1 MTKRVRTISVFA
13 FLLIPIFFFSQC
25 GRSSKISSDLRTDGL
40 LRLID
45 YMKRDHVEATPFA
58 GLLEKFDTVEEELT
72 GKLEL
77 FPELSTSKQKV
88 FAATTKHSIIGHDE
102 TKKPKEMNVWKNDNL
117 MDFFEEAEDDS
128 LGWKWIKISRD
139 IDLSNEKNYNKQWKC
154 LIMDIDSAF
163 SFETMLPNAPV
174 EFEIYA
180 QRNWHPVD
188 LDICINDTFFC
199 KKAIDNNAR
208 TYKIQKNNNNF
219 GLYKITIK
227 PSLSQIIKDNR
238 GPTPPRLLIFS
249 IRVKTR
255 NDVVLFFIPST
266 NQNEFLKS
274 RIKAKYL
281 SEQYLSGDDNDYL
294 DLYRMKY
301 RFTADPSDQKENP
314 QNIKKIIDHE
324 DLSINVLMAP
334 PTSRFNF
341 KLNLPEESFLEFGI
355 GLYNEKGYTDQKSVS
370 FKILAETEGTSKVVF
385 EKELT
390 LTDRRLRNQI
400 VMKKITLAPY
410 ARKKTKFSFITE
422 LPESLSSNHI
432 FPFWFNPLIYRR
444 VSKRPNIILISLDTL
459 RADHLSCYGYD
470 RNTSPYLDE
479 FAKDSVLFQ
488 NTYVHSPW
496 TLPSHVSMLYSLNS
510 ANHQVY
516 YSTQKIDVTLP
527 SLAYFLKKYGYITY
541 ALTGGG
547 FVSSVFGFSK
557 GFDWYENP
565 VGGHVPD
572 EAKKLYGYAS
582 SWLSE
587 NKDKQFFLFLHTFQI
602 HGPYNPPPPWNQAFL
617 DDSAKW
623 KRIGLFNF
631 LNRYGEDYKFTPEE
645 KDNIIALYDGDIL
658 YTDEMLIKPLISH
671 LKELGIYDKTL
682 LVITSDH
689 GEEFYEHNGWLH
701 SNTLYEE
708 ILRVPLLIK
717 FPGSEF
723 KGIQIK
729 TRCRSI
735 DIMPTILDIAS
746 VKYDDNSLD
755 GKSLMNLVLG
765 KESKDRIYIS
775 DVAFKNILVP
785 CPALMASNRENLKF
799 IFEKSKTGIKDIEI
813 YNLEKD
819 EREKKNLYPKL
830 EKIGEE
836 VRISLDEYYKIR
848 LKTKRNIENLK
859 HDEKMKEK
867 LRALGYLK

>member
-1 MTKRVRTISVFA
+1 MIKRAFTISVFA
-13 FLLIPIFFFSQC
+13 VILITIIFFFRC
-25 GRSSKISSDLRTDGL
+25 GRSPKISSDLRTDGL

-45 YMKRDHVEATPFA
+45 HMKKDNVEATPFA
-58 GLLEKFDTVEEELT
+58 GLLEKFDVIEEDLT

-77 FPELSTSKQKV
+77 FPDLSTSKQKV
-88 FAATTKHSIIGHDE
+88 FATTTKHSILGYDE

-117 MDFFEEAEDDS
+117 MNFFEEAEDD
-128 LGWKWIKISRD
+128 LQTWKWIKTDRD
-139 IDLSNEKNYNKQWKC
+139 IDLSNGKDYSKQWKC
-154 LIMDIDSAF
+154 LIMDLDSSF
-163 SFETMLPNAPV
+163 SFETILPAAPV
-174 EFEIYA
+174 EFEIFA
-180 QRNWHPVD
+180 RRNWHPVD
-188 LDICINDTFFC
+188 LDIYINDTFFG
-199 KKAIDNNAR
+199 KREIDNSAR

-227 PSLSQIIKDNR
+227 PSHSQITKKKR
-238 GPTPPRLLIFS
+238 RPTPPRLLIYS
-249 IRVKTR
+249 VRIKTR
-255 NDVVLFFIPST
+255 NDVVLFFIPSA

-274 RIKAKYL
+274 DIKVKYL

-324 DLSINVLMAP
+324 DLSINVLTAP

-341 KLNLPEESFLEFGI
+341 TLNLPAESFLEFGVGI
-355 GLYNEKGYTDQKSVS
+355 YNEAGYKDQKSVA
-370 FKILAETEGTSKVVF
+370 FKILAETEGTSKVIF

-390 LTDRRLRNQI
+390 VTDKSLRNQI
-400 VMKKITLAPY
+400 FIEKIDLTPF
-410 ARKKTKFSFITE
+410 ARKKIKLSFITE
-422 LPESLSSNHI
+422 LPKSLSSNHI
-432 FPFWFNPLIYRR
+432 FPFWLNPIIYRQ

-459 RADHLSCYGYD
+459 RADHVSCYGYN
-470 RNTSPYLDE
+470 RITSPNLDE

-547 FVSSVFGFSK
+547 FVSSIFGFSK

-565 VGGHVPD
+565 VGGPVPD
-572 EAKKLYGYAS
+572 EAKKLYDYAS
-582 SWLSE
+582 RWLTE

-602 HGPYNPPPPWNQAFL
+602 HGPYQPPPPWNQAFL

-623 KRIGLFNF
+623 RRIGLRNF
-631 LNRYGEDYKFTPEE
+631 LETHGEDYKFTPEE

-671 LKELGIYDKTL
+671 LKELGIYDNTL
-682 LVITSDH
+682 IVITSDH

-701 SNTLYEE
+701 SSTLYEE
-708 ILRVPLLIK
+708 LLHVPLLIK

-723 KGIQIK
+723 KGTQIK

-746 VKYDDNSLD
+746 VKYEKKSLD

-775 DVAFKNILVP
+775 DVAFKNITDP

-813 YNLEKD
+813 YDLDRD
-819 EREKKNLYPKL
+819 EHEKKNLYPRL

-836 VRISLDEYYKIR
+836 VRISLDKYYKIR
-848 LKTKRNIENLK
+848 LETKRNIENLK
-859 HDEKMKEK
+859 LDENMKEK